1 MIQLTQEEMNAIN
14 LLGAQAQQAQTQL
27 QQIQAAQ
34 MSVIKLLEAK
44 YDAVFNQQTGQ
55 FEPKSEELAEKK

>member
-1 MIQLTQEEMNAIN
+1 MIQLTQDETNAIN

-34 MSVIKLLEAK
+34 LSVIKLLEDK
-44 YDAVFNQQTGQ
+44 YNAVLNQQTGT
-55 FEPKSEELAEKK
+55 FEPKPKEKDKK

>member
-1 MIQLTQEEMNAIN
+1 MIQLTQEELNAIN
-14 LLGAQAQQAQTQL
+14 LLGAQAQQAQAQL

-34 MSVIKLLEAK
+34 MSVIKLLEVK

-55 FEPKSEELAEKK
+55 FEPKIQEPKDKK